1 MGKRLNQPQGFNPNN
16 KIGITTTIVQCN
28 NCGLIFSNPQPI
40 PFDIQA
46 HYGVPPE
53 DYWKE
58 NYFVSSE
65 NDFKTEINTLKK
77 IMEIKQGM
85 KSLDV
90 GAGLGKAMLALTN
103 EGFDAYGFEPSLPFY
118 ERAISKMKLLP
129 HKLKLGMLE
138 EVDYPLNEFDFITF
152 GAVLEHLYN
161 PSEAITKAIT
171 WLKPNGIIHIEVPS
185 SNWLTN
191 KLINL
196 ICKLRFTNYVANIS
210 PMHSPF
216 HLYEFGAK
224 SFAAHAQLHN
234 YKVVLIEHHVCETFM
249 PRFLDF
255 IIKPIMKYTNTGLQM
270 TIWLQKK

>member
-1 MGKRLNQPQGFNPNN
+1 MGKRLNQPQGFNPKN
-16 KIGITTTIVQCN
+16 KIGITTTVVQCT
-28 NCGLIFSNPQPI
+28 NCGLIFSNPQPV
-40 PFDIQA
+40 PFNIQQ

-58 NYFVSSE
+58 NYFVPSE

-77 IMEIKQGM
+77 ILEIKQGM

-90 GAGLGKAMLALTN
+90 GAGLGKAMLALTSA
-103 EGFDAYGFEPSLPFY
+103 GFDAYGFEPSLPFY
-118 ERAISKMKLLP
+118 ERAISKMKLSP
-129 HKLKLGMLE
+129 DKLKLGMLE
-138 EVDYPLNEFDFITF
+138 EVNYPFNEFDFITF

-161 PSEAITKAIT
+161 PSEAITKALT

-196 ICKLRFTNYVANIS
+196 IYKLRLTDYVGNLS

-216 HLYEFGAK
+216 HLYEFGTQ
-224 SFAAHAQLHN
+224 SFIAHAQLHN

-249 PRFLDF
+249 PRIFDF

-270 TIWLQKK
+270 TVWLQKN